1 MEFINDLI
9 SSGNMPI
16 ITAFIFGILTSISPC
31 PLATNITAIGFIS
44 KDIKNKSRVFM
55 GGVYFT
61 LGKILV
67 YTALTLIIV
76 PIIKEGASIYSIK
89 KFLSDYSGILIPP
102 SLILVG
108 LFMLFY
114 DKMKFLPSI
123 HINPNQEKIKKRG
136 GFGAFWLGVIFSLCF
151 CPSSSI
157 FYFTGLIPMAST
169 VPSGEWL
176 SIVFGIGT
184 GLPVVIVAW
193 ILAFSVSS
201 VGKFYNR
208 MQVFEKWMRIIVSII
223 FILVGIYY
231 AYLYLF

>member
-1 MEFINDLI
+1 
-9 SSGNMPI
+9 
-16 ITAFIFGILTSISPC
+16 
-31 PLATNITAIGFIS
+31 
-44 KDIKNKSRVFM
+44 
-55 GGVYFT
+55 
-61 LGKILV
+61 
-67 YTALTLIIV
+67 
-76 PIIKEGASIYSIK
+76 
-89 KFLSDYSGILIPP
+89 
-102 SLILVG
+102 
-108 LFMLFY
+108 MLFY

-193 ILAFSVSS
+193 LLAFSVSS

-208 MQVFEKWMRIIVSII
+208 MQIFEKWMRIIVSII

-231 AYLYLF
+231 AYLYFF